1 MKLFA
6 LVEGTDHVCC
16 RYRLRAFL
24 PALHAAGHDVAIE
37 ALARGAVVRLLQFM
51 RASRHDA
58 VLLQRRLLPA
68 VQRRCLRRATKRLI
82 YDFDDALFHRD
93 SYHPR
98 GVFDPVRER
107 RFAALVSAADM
118 VIAGNAL
125 LAKQAVERGAAPRS
139 VAVIPTCV
147 EPVLYPLAQHGP
159 RPDGLTL
166 VWIGSSSTLQGL
178 ERDREMF
185 HRIGLAC
192 PGVRLKVICN
202 TSPDLGALPV
212 VAVPWREASEGGDLA
227 SCDAGIGW
235 IPDDPWSAGK
245 CGLKILQYQ
254 AAGLPVI
261 ANPVGV
267 QKDMVQTGTT
277 GFLAASVD
285 EFVSAIRKL
294 SADAGLRALMGRA
307 ARERVEREF
316 SIKAWERSFLNVVT
330 GA

>member
-1 MKLFA
+1 MRLLA

-24 PALHAAGHDVAIE
+24 PALHAEGHDVAIE
-37 ALARGAVVRLLQFM
+37 GLARGVVLRLWQFM
-51 RASRHDA
+51 RASRRDA
-58 VLLQRRLLPA
+58 VFLQRRLLPE
-68 VQRRCLRRATKRLI
+68 VQRRCLRRATRRLI

-93 SYHPR
+93 SYDPR
-98 GVFDPVRER
+98 GIFDPVRER
-107 RFAALVSAADM
+107 RFGALVSGADA

-125 LAKQAVERGAAPRS
+125 LARQAMERGAASAS

-147 EPVLYPLAQHGP
+147 EPDRYPQAQHGP

-178 ERDREMF
+178 RRDREMF

-192 PGVRLKVICN
+192 PGVRLKVICD
-202 TSPDLGALPV
+202 TFPDLGALPV
-212 VAVPWREASEGGDLA
+212 VAVPWREGSEAGDLA
-227 SCDAGIGW
+227 SCDVGISW

-245 CGLKILQYQ
+245 CGLKTLQYQ

-267 QKDMVQTGTT
+267 QRDMVQPGTT
-277 GFLAASVD
+277 GFLAASTD
-285 EFVSAIRKL
+285 EFVNAIRQL
-294 SADAGLRALMGRA
+294 SADAGLRARMGRA

-316 SIKAWERSFLNVVT
+316 SINVWERSFVRAVT